1 MGLDEEEEGYA
12 AMARS
17 DENLY
22 LWGNVET
29 GSAGS
34 GDQGWQQVR
43 RASHNGRTEE
53 RETNPGEESAA
64 GWQGS

>member
-1 MGLDEEEEGYA
+1 LDEEEEDYA
-12 AMARS
+12 AMARY
-17 DENLY
+17 DENLH
-22 LWGNVET
+22 LWGNVRT

-34 GDQGWQQVR
+34 DDQGWQQVR
-43 RASHNGRTEE
+43 RNSLNGRTEE